1 MRYFTEYIYG
11 RIMFILV
18 LSYALFLNWS
28 PFINSFL
35 AYTISG
41 FLILRIMLIAPREVL
56 FLKRADFYL
65 FSMPV
70 FFYIAGIMYSSHPHW
85 RELGVVLPLLAFAA
99 VFTTNK
105 PLTKFEVRR
114 ILLTFILSTVLCAI
128 VNFTVYVVSNH
139 ANADIRQMSLFMS
152 HIRFSLFVN
161 IAIFSC
167 IYYLFF
173 RKDEPLNPIERKLF
187 ISSLF
192 ILIPYLFIQQSLS
205 GIFTFCAVVTFIS
218 IRTAFHSTYSNRVR
232 IMLRLIVGII
242 VISIGTVAYEAHY
255 FLFPK
260 DDTAHLP
267 QVTVNGNPYTHEYL
281 NSTLENGHYAQL
293 RICNLELE
301 SEWTRRSKM
310 SIDGTD
316 ARNQPLRQTLIRYLT
331 SKNLAKDSAGIAEMT
346 DEDIANIERGVT
358 NYRFSSELRPN
369 KKIYTFLWEIHSSYI
384 GSNPAGHS
392 AMQRLIFISAGFKLV
407 ADYPWFGVGTSQ
419 PTEVLRPYYESMNQ
433 SLPPRMWYGPHN
445 QFMSF
450 TVMFGLVGLI
460 TILSSYVLLI
470 RRTRAFRSYFKGMY
484 FIILALSMLVEDSIS
499 TQAGVI
505 LYGLFGGLFLFGTE
519 DDYLF

>member
-1 MRYFTEYIYG
+1 MRYFTEHIYG

-35 AYTISG
+35 AYTLAG
-41 FLILRIMLIAPREVL
+41 FLVLRVFLIEPREVL

-70 FFYIAGIMYSSHPHW
+70 FFYLIGILYSSHPHW
-85 RELGVVLPLLAFAA
+85 RELGVVSPLIAFAA

-105 PLTKFEVRR
+105 PLTKLETRR
-114 ILLTFILSTVLCAI
+114 VLIAFILSTTLCAI
-128 VNFTVYVVSNH
+128 VNFTVYVFSRH

-173 RKDEPLNPIERKLF
+173 RKDEPLTKIERYIF
-187 ISSLF
+187 IYSLF
-192 ILIPYLFIQQSLS
+192 ILFPYLFIQQSLS
-205 GIFTFCAVVTFIS
+205 GIVTFCAVVTFIS
-218 IRTAFHSTYSNRVR
+218 IKSAFRSLDSRLR
-232 IMLRLIVGII
+232 IMLRIIVGII
-242 VISIGTVAYEAHY
+242 IIAIGSVAYEAHY
-255 FLFPK
+255 FLFPH
-260 DDTAHLP
+260 DDTDHLP
-267 QVTVNGNPYTHEYL
+267 QLTLNGNAYTHSYR
-281 NSTLENGHYAQL
+281 NSLIENGHYVL
-293 RICNLELE
+293 LYICDKEIE
-301 SEWTRRSKM
+301 SEWPRRSKL
-310 SIDGTD
+310 STTNVD
-316 ARNQPLRQTLIRYLT
+316 ARKQAIYGTIIRYLT
-331 SKNLAKDSAGIAEMT
+331 SKNLTKDSAGIAQLT

-384 GSNPAGHS
+384 GSNPVGHS
-392 AMQRLIFISAGFKLV
+392 AMQRMVFISAGFKLV
-407 ADYPWFGVGTSQ
+407 ADHPWFGVGTSM
-419 PTEVLRPYYESMNQ
+419 PTQALRPYYEKMNQ
-433 SLPPRMWYGPHN
+433 TLPQRMWYGPHN

-450 TVMFGLVGLI
+450 AVMFGLVGLG
-460 TILSSYVLLI
+460 TILLSYVLLI